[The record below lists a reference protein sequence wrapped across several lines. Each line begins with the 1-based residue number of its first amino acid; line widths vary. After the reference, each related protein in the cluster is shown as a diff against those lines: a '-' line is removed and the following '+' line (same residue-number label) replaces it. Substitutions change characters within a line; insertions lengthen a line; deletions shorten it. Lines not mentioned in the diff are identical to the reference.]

1 MMFNSNTYRPIAVVW
16 YSKGMS
22 DGRECWMVV
31 QRLTLDDSERIGV
44 GMKVKFEM
52 HGFTRMG
59 RVISYGMRLEGT
71 IRLHVKGTN
80 GSPDFDLL
88 SPRLY
93 TSYDSGILSKI
104 RRYASLPLLR
114 SSGTPVGQDVI
125 NKSTKPSTR
134 RKNERRGGE
143 EEDNL

>member
-80 GSPDFDLL
+80 GSPDLIFFH
-88 SPRLY
+88 PCY
-93 TSYDSGILSKI
+93 THHTTLAYS
-104 RRYASLPLLR
+104 
-114 SSGTPVGQDVI
+114 
-125 NKSTKPSTR
+125 
-134 RKNERRGGE
+134 
-143 EEDNL
+143 